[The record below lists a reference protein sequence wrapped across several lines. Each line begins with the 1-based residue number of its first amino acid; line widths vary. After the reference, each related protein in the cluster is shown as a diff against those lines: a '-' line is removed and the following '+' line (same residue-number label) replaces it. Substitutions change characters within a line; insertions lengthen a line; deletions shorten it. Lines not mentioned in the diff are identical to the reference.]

1 MKSRTVLLLGVASGL
16 SAFLLLI
23 GLISVQGSK
32 ADNPSSPL
40 TDPNLTT
47 EMVTPLRASRRP
59 WLDPG
64 SGALAAETVAPRG
77 PRAHQPRLLAASPVI
92 TRALRSSDPVGLDP
106 WVRRVAPQ
114 MEPPKARPGVGRQPA
129 APGNVAPIGGIAL
142 QGVRTLATSPA
153 ITVCETYNYVWGY
166 SASTNSTLFLTLK
179 SGATIKGKGIARTDG
194 VGYFSGEF
202 FDQGRRVDI
211 APGDTVEVST
221 GSVTTIEVPTITGTV
236 DPVTDIVSG
245 TISGVSLPVSV
256 TIDIWPAPTEIVQAD
271 MVKTVSTDASGNFS
285 ADFSDLVDIGA
296 DYVAK
301 VTYTD
306 ANGNHVH
313 SHLYV
318 QAVNVYERFDRV
330 FGYATPGASVNITVK
345 DSGGITKV
353 TTATTAD
360 PEDGH
365 YDISFDVDIEP
376 DDTVEV
382 TADGTARS
390 VVVADLTATMDLA
403 GDDVL
408 GTAPPTSTVRIYIWH
423 LTDAQW
429 RFYPKTVTSDG
440 AGNYTADYS
449 GILDIGRYDYV
460 YACHPDGEGD
470 ETIVFYWPPL
480 ACVNVTYDNVWGY
493 AAPGASITATLKD
506 SLGNVKDIQTVTAEP
521 WGYYEPGFSEDV
533 VTGDRVEVSGGGV
546 SATIPVQ
553 NLTADVDLA
562 ADTISGMAPASRPM
576 IVRGW
581 RSYAPGFNR
590 ALTSGAD
597 GTYALDLSG
606 QVDLY
611 NGYEGH
617 VYYSQADDH
626 KVFLHYHAP
635 VVHVNQTHD
644 GVWGFVAVPD
654 IPVTITVKSVTD
666 TLKASV
672 VVTSNFESHFDAF
685 YDGSVDIVPGDR
697 VEVSTNPWSNTVEVV
712 ALSMS
717 IDADADMVSGTAPPN
732 SLVRVQVWDD
742 EEGYTLVPTDPSGN
756 FMADFSGEVDIEP
769 GDTVRLGYENADH
782 NEVYIYRYAPYA
794 RVNYTWDWVDG
805 RASPGATVVVTVT
818 RGGEVIGTGSD
829 VAGGD
834 GWFGTDVW
842 GDGEHVDILPGDV
855 VEAVGGDLSATMT
868 VITITGD
875 IDVDSDVVSGQ
886 MFGGSFPADGYL
898 DIWQA
903 STDNWYGWP
912 MDIAGDG
919 SFSVDLS
926 GEFDI
931 QRGDRATPWY
941 IDPNG
946 NWIGT
951 VLFTPYLQ
959 ANVNQSH
966 DWVNGEATP
975 DTTVYVTV
983 TRGSEVIGT
992 GQDHIESGTWFHIN
1006 PEDEWGD
1013 RTDIQAGDVVE
1024 VATSGGLTATIEVI
1038 TIAAD
1043 IDPDNDIVSGQM
1055 SGGVFPADVDIEV
1068 WGRDGTGR
1076 RVQTDGDGNYSADLS
1091 PFDVKDGH
1099 EVAVWYINPDGH
1111 RVGIVRSA
1119 LRVEVN
1125 ITHDE
1130 IEGATVPEA
1139 TVTITV
1145 TGSGVKGTAST
1156 VADEE
1161 GRYWTKVYTDGE
1173 RVDIVPGDSVIVE
1186 AAGRTATVDAPDP
1199 FTAEIDVDADT
1210 VYGEGPVGAEL
1221 RVDVYGYGDKW
1232 VTVGPDGTWEVWFG
1246 DRGDLQAGDRGE
1258 VNYYTDEGHV
1268 VQVRFYGPHL
1278 WFRANYT
1285 DDWVD
1290 GSTSPDATVWI
1301 TATDGLGTLKGT
1313 RTTTAKSDGWFDGVD
1328 LWLDG
1333 QRTDLVPGDVI
1344 TATSSDGSIA
1354 STTLITIKGAMDVE
1368 ADTISGQM
1376 FGGVFPA
1383 DGRLD
1388 FWQRASGQWFAW
1400 DFPVAGDGSYLIDLS
1415 GQLDVQNGD
1424 EAQVWYI
1431 APDGNRPGIEVY
1443 APFLQA
1449 NVNQSHDWVNGEAA
1463 PEATVY
1469 VTVTRNSEVI
1479 GTGEDYTGGGTGFHI
1494 NPEDEWG
1501 DRTDIQAGDV
1511 VEVATSEGLTATIE
1525 VIEMTGSVDAEANTV
1540 SGKIYGVSY
1549 PADVNVEVW
1558 EEDGPPDQE
1567 TQTNDQGDYSVDF
1580 SPFDIKDGHAVAI
1593 WYVRPDGHRVGLVRC
1608 ALHIGTNIDND
1619 DVWGDTIP
1627 EATVSL
1633 TLTGSS
1639 VKGAATAQADK
1650 DGRYWTEFF
1659 SDGQEVDILFGDT
1672 IDAEVEGKTATLQLI
1687 ALSANTDVD
1696 NDEIYGIAPP
1706 NLNVWVEVWDYDGKW
1721 TTSDESGYYNAWV
1734 GDIVDLEVGHR
1745 GEVGYENEDGHRVEI
1760 LFTTLFGD
1768 LDCDCEVDVADIMQ
1782 VASRWRMTDEDPHW
1796 DPRYDLDDNGIITIV
1811 DIMLVVA
1818 VWGSTCP

>member
-1 MKSRTVLLLGVASGL
+1 
-16 SAFLLLI
+16 
-23 GLISVQGSK
+23 
-32 ADNPSSPL
+32 
-40 TDPNLTT
+40 
-47 EMVTPLRASRRP
+47 
-59 WLDPG
+59 
-64 SGALAAETVAPRG
+64 
-77 PRAHQPRLLAASPVI
+77 
-92 TRALRSSDPVGLDP
+92 
-106 WVRRVAPQ
+106 
-114 MEPPKARPGVGRQPA
+114 MELPKARPGVGRRPA
-129 APGNVAPIGGIAL
+129 ALDNVAPPGGIAL
-142 QGVRTLATSPA
+142 QGVRTLAASPA

-166 SASTNSTLFLTLK
+166 SASTNATLSLTLK
-179 SGATIKGKGIARTDG
+179 SGATVKGKGIARTDG
-194 VGYFSGEF
+194 VGYFSGHF
-202 FDQGRRVDI
+202 FNQG
-211 APGDTVEVST
+211 APVGIEGGDTVQVSNGT
-221 GSVTTIEVPTITGTV
+221 VTTTIDIPTITGII

-256 TIDIWPAPTEIVQAD
+256 TIDIWPAPTEIVQAN
-271 MVKTVSTDASGNFS
+271 MVKTVSTDLSGNFS

-313 SHLYV
+313 THLYV

-330 FGYATPGASVNITVK
+330 FGYASPEASVGITVR
-345 DSGGITKV
+345 DSGGSTKAIA
-353 TTATTAD
+353 TTTAD
-360 PEDGH
+360 FEDGS
-365 YDISFDVDIEP
+365 YDVSFDVDIEP

-382 TADGTARS
+382 TVDGTTRS

-408 GTAPPTSTVRIYIWH
+408 GTAPPTSTVRIYVWH
-423 LTDAQW
+423 LTDLGW
-429 RFYPKTVTSDG
+429 RFYPKTVTSDE

-449 GILDIGRYDYV
+449 GVLDIGRYDYV
-460 YACHPDGEGD
+460 FVCHPDGEGD
-470 ETIVFYWPPL
+470 ETIFFYWPPL
-480 ACVNVTYDNVWGY
+480 ACVNVTYNNVWGF
-493 AAPGASITATLKD
+493 ATPGANVTATLKD
-506 SLGNVKDIQTVTAEP
+506 SLGVVKDIQTVTAGP

-533 VTGDRVEVSGGGV
+533 MTGDIVEVSGGGV

-562 ADTISGMAPASRPM
+562 ADTISGLAPASRPM
-576 IVRGW
+576 IVHGW

-590 ALTSGAD
+590 TLTSGAD
-597 GTYALDLSG
+597 GTYSLDLSG

-617 VYYSQADDH
+617 IYYSQADDH
-626 KVFLHYHAP
+626 KVFLHYHTPEFHIDINYA
-635 VVHVNQTHD
+635 
-644 GVWGFVAVPD
+644 GLWGFVPIPHA
-654 IPVTITVKSVTD
+654 PVTICVEDSEGAEKWRGYFTAEKD
-666 TLKASV
+666 GHLGLWR
-672 VVTSNFESHFDAF
+672 FEVD
-685 YDGSVDIVPGDR
+685 DGVIDLLSGDR
-697 VEVSTNPWSNTVEVV
+697 VIVEWGEAAETSGDLASLLQAGSQTVEIPDLW
-712 ALSMS
+712 ADE
-717 IDADADMVSGTAPPN
+717 IDVQNDVIRGHGPAN
-732 SLVRVQVWDD
+732 SLLNVSAYYWAWRQ
-742 EEGYTLVPTDPSGN
+742 VPTDGDGN
-756 FMADFSGEVDIEP
+756 FVVDFSDLVDIQPGAPIVVGWYDGNWNEP
-769 GDTVRLGYENADH
+769 
-782 NEVYIYRYAPYA
+782 YRWQEAPWPQA
-794 RVNYTWDWVDG
+794 RVNYTHDWIDG
-805 RASPGATVVVTVT
+805 AAAPDATVNITVT
-818 RGGEVIGTGSD
+818 RGGQVIGTAATTTRPNGY
-829 VAGGD
+829 
-834 GWFGTDVW
+834 FGTDVW
-842 GDGEHVDILPGDV
+842 SDGEHVDIQPGDRV
-855 VEAVGGDLSATMT
+855 QVTGGGLDETID
-868 VITITGD
+868 VITIEGE
-875 IDVDSDVVSGQ
+875 IDPDADTVSGQ
-886 MFGGSFPADGYL
+886 MFGGVFPAQGRVE
-898 DIWQA
+898 IWHPEGERA
-903 STDNWYGWP
+903 S
-912 MDIAGDG
+912 MDIDVDADG
-919 SFSVDLS
+919 NYLADFS

-931 QRGDRATPWY
+931 ELGDQAEVWY
-941 IDPNG
+941 YDPNLNRVG
-946 NWIGT
+946 
-951 VLFTPYLQ
+951 VALFTPYLQ

-992 GQDHIESGTWFHIN
+992 GQDHIESGTWFHID

-1013 RTDIQAGDVVE
+1013 RTDIRAGDVVE
-1024 VATSGGLTATIEVI
+1024 VATSEGLTATIEVI
-1038 TIAAD
+1038 TITAD

-1055 SGGVFPADVDIEV
+1055 LGGVFPAEVDVEV
-1068 WGRDGTGR
+1068 WSRDGTGR
-1076 RVQTDGDGNYSADLS
+1076 RVQTDGAGNYSADLS
-1091 PFDVKDGH
+1091 PFDLKGGH

-1125 ITHDE
+1125 ITYDE

-1156 VADEE
+1156 VANEE
-1161 GRYWTKVYTDGE
+1161 GQYWTEVYTNGE
-1173 RVDIVPGDSVIVE
+1173 WVDIVPGDTVIAE
-1186 AAGRTATVDAPDP
+1186 AAGRTATVDIPDP
-1199 FTAEIDVDADT
+1199 FTAEIDVDTDT
-1210 VYGEGPVGAEL
+1210 VYGQGPAGAEL

-1232 VTVGPDGTWEVWFG
+1232 VTVEPDGSWSVWFG

-1258 VNYYTDEGHV
+1258 VDYYTDEGHV

-1285 DDWVD
+1285 GDWVD

-1313 RTTTAKSDGWFDGVD
+1313 CSTTARSDGWFGGVD

-1354 STTLITIKGAMDVE
+1354 STTLITIEGAMDVE

-1376 FGGVFPA
+1376 FGGIFPA
-1383 DGRLD
+1383 KGRLD
-1388 FWQRASGQWFAW
+1388 FWQRASDQWFSW

-1431 APDGNRPGIEVY
+1431 APDDNRPGIEVY

-1449 NVNQSHDWVNGEAA
+1449 NVNQSHDWVNGDAT

-1494 NPEDEWG
+1494 DPEDEWG
-1501 DRTDIQAGDV
+1501 HRTDIRVGDV
-1511 VEVATSEGLTATIE
+1511 VEVATSEGLTATIS
-1525 VIEMTGSVDAEANTV
+1525 VITMTAGVDADADTV
-1540 SGKIYGVSY
+1540 SGQILDVSY
-1549 PADVNVEVW
+1549 PADVQVEVW
-1558 EEDGPPDQE
+1558 EEGGPDQE
-1567 TQTNDQGDYSVDF
+1567 TSTDGSGNYSVTFDR
-1580 SPFDIKDGHAVAI
+1580 FDIKDGHWVAI
-1593 WYVRPDGHRVGLVRC
+1593 WYVRPDGHRVGIVRC
-1608 ALHIGTNIDND
+1608 ALRIGTNIDND
-1619 DVWGDTIP
+1619 DVWGDTIS
-1627 EATVSL
+1627 EATVSM

-1639 VKGAATAQADK
+1639 VKGVATAQADK

-1672 IDAEVEGKTATLQLI
+1672 IYAEVEGKTATLQLI
-1687 ALSANTDVD
+1687 ALSANTDVA

-1706 NLNVWVEVWDYDGKW
+1706 NLNVWVEVWDYGGKW

-1734 GDIVDLEVGHR
+1734 GDLVDLEVGHR

-1768 LDCDCEVDVADIMQ
+1768 VNCDCEVDVADIMQ

-1796 DPRYDLDDNGIITIV
+1796 DPRYDLDGDGIVTIV
-1811 DIMLVVA
+1811 DIMKVA
-1818 VWGSTCP
+1818 TCWGETCD